1 MIVDKLVKVKANS
14 PAVPKSFL
22 LADIEIKL
30 TTTSLGMCL
39 NSAAISF
46 LYLASVLCLLLM
58 VGASEHCPFCIC

>member
-1 MIVDKLVKVKANS
+1 MDKLAKVKINS
-14 PAVPKSFL
+14 LAAPKSFL

-46 LYLASVLCLLLM
+46 LCLASVPCLLLI
-58 VGASEHCPFCIC
+58 VGASEHCPLCIY